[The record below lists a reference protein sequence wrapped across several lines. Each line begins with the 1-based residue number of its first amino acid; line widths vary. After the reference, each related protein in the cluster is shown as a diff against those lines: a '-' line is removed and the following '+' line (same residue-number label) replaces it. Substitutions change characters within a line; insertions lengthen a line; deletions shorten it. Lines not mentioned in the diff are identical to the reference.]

1 MSNTIYL
8 DINARNS
15 KLEGDDN
22 NVLQFELPNEL
33 SLPTGT
39 QVKCLQSIVNQQ
51 GTVGTSIVIEEDIIE
66 KIVVQYYVVDT
77 TYPYPTPSLAIGQP
91 GAGTAP
97 TTNWQLFQELSV
109 AYNSEF
115 GYGDPSPDM
124 PLQPYGTFKSNGS
137 VPGDAVNVSCG
148 GFEII
153 LPLLQVCEMDA
164 TGTGV
169 VTREEQYFIPF
180 TGVIEIRITKGT
192 YNVNKLAEIIT
203 DQMNG
208 IEIPNFLDKSA
219 SDVQKVNDTY
229 SGYNTNNTTLRKI
242 LICNDNGITKFY
254 NDRNEAPAQFEPFR
268 NNEVPGPGQYI
279 QVPQPLPSVRDA
291 TFGFSCIGVKPSFAS
306 ACRKSAI
313 QGFVGTNVPEDYR
326 MNVVM
331 PNSNGTATNPSF
343 YRGFEIPYVPGLVGD
358 AVQNGFLQYNP
369 FTSGFAV
376 GSTGFEL
383 KVNNDGEYQFDYTHT
398 PRYIPTY
405 DTFGNKQDNPGQEC
419 AYIKRICGTASSQ
432 RTAEFPPGRTG
443 PARSMDLSWTR
454 SYSQPMKR
462 TTGFMVLNWAYQ
474 TCIDESGGTPPPI
487 LGQQQGYLDALPENI
502 VNDMNGNRLYDEWFD
517 SDARRREVWEKTL
530 WFKLGF
536 TYDDIQNPDNFERQY
551 FPDNSVRNKLD
562 FTNLEGFTTT
572 ERLDA
577 SALTTSST
585 LVNGQGHSASGTFSP
600 KGGINP
606 VAGSISGIQAFNTMD
621 VNVPYDIYNNN
632 AKNKTQFGDTTGA
645 YKGSFYYGA
654 TMVPVITEGIPVS
667 ASRLPVLSN
676 NGYMLVTSDLVE
688 PNDIVKSGTYLGLL
702 DIIPNSNL
710 NNADFIADR
719 NVLSHTISNPQVVKE
734 ITIKITNP
742 DLTNIRLEPNSAFL
756 LAITLPQPKQTVM
769 LADLE
774 YSGQE
779 QQVASSIQQLT
790 AQGIKNGTL
799 PDFPTLQNYT
809 VEPQP
814 VSADQAREQPQS
826 ASRRRIELAKRAV
839 AYNKLKTDEEK
850 AQYLSR
856 LPEGDR
862 DDVLRVARDIG
873 RSQGGGGGGGGGTA
887 DDPRRTRTQRP
898 LTREETERTERER
911 FGRVLSPAER
921 ANLARN
927 EARILAEGREP
938 RE

>member
-1 MSNTIYL
+1 
-8 DINARNS
+8 
-15 KLEGDDN
+15 
-22 NVLQFELPNEL
+22 
-33 SLPTGT
+33 
-39 QVKCLQSIVNQQ
+39 
-51 GTVGTSIVIEEDIIE
+51 
-66 KIVVQYYVVDT
+66 
-77 TYPYPTPSLAIGQP
+77 
-91 GAGTAP
+91 
-97 TTNWQLFQELSV
+97 
-109 AYNSEF
+109 
-115 GYGDPSPDM
+115 
-124 PLQPYGTFKSNGS
+124 
-137 VPGDAVNVSCG
+137 
-148 GFEII
+148 
-153 LPLLQVCEMDA
+153 
-164 TGTGV
+164 
-169 VTREEQYFIPF
+169 
-180 TGVIEIRITKGT
+180 
-192 YNVNKLAEIIT
+192 
-203 DQMNG
+203 
-208 IEIPNFLDKSA
+208 
-219 SDVQKVNDTY
+219 
-229 SGYNTNNTTLRKI
+229 
-242 LICNDNGITKFY
+242 
-254 NDRNEAPAQFEPFR
+254 
-268 NNEVPGPGQYI
+268 
-279 QVPQPLPSVRDA
+279 
-291 TFGFSCIGVKPSFAS
+291 
-306 ACRKSAI
+306 
-313 QGFVGTNVPEDYR
+313 
-326 MNVVM
+326 
-331 PNSNGTATNPSF
+331 
-343 YRGFEIPYVPGLVGD
+343 
-358 AVQNGFLQYNP
+358 
-369 FTSGFAV
+369 
-376 GSTGFEL
+376 
-383 KVNNDGEYQFDYTHT
+383 
-398 PRYIPTY
+398 
-405 DTFGNKQDNPGQEC
+405 
-419 AYIKRICGTASSQ
+419 
-432 RTAEFPPGRTG
+432 
-443 PARSMDLSWTR
+443 
-454 SYSQPMKR
+454 
-462 TTGFMVLNWAYQ
+462 
-474 TCIDESGGTPPPI
+474 PPI

-799 PDFPTLQNYT
+799 PDFPT
-809 VEPQP
+809 
-814 VSADQAREQPQS
+814 
-826 ASRRRIELAKRAV
+826 
-839 AYNKLKTDEEK
+839 
-850 AQYLSR
+850 
-856 LPEGDR
+856 
-862 DDVLRVARDIG
+862 
-873 RSQGGGGGGGGGTA
+873 
-887 DDPRRTRTQRP
+887 
-898 LTREETERTERER
+898 
-911 FGRVLSPAER
+911 
-921 ANLARN
+921 
-927 EARILAEGREP
+927 
-938 RE
+938 